1 MPMEISGTTEQTKI
15 KLERRN
21 VKGFYRVPHFLK
33 IMFYK
38 KKKKKKVKFRSKSFA
53 VLTDLVKFRHFDN
66 F

>member
-1 MPMEISGTTEQTKI
+1 MEISGTTEQTKI

-21 VKGFYRVPHFLK
+21 VKGFYRVPHFLE

-53 VLTDLVKFRHFDN
+53 V
-66 F
+66 